1 MKSVWEKP
9 VLCDLQ
15 VEETKGNF
23 HYHCGNCG
31 AVVEASI
38 IENATD
44 VDNVLQWTCRSC
56 GSQNGNF
63 GGGCTENHPT
73 VS

>member
-1 MKSVWEKP
+1 MKTVWEKP

-15 VEETKGNF
+15 VEETKAKF

-31 AVVEASI
+31 AVIEASI
-38 IENATD
+38 IESAPEEDYTT
-44 VDNVLQWTCRSC
+44 QWTCPSC
-56 GSQNGNF
+56 KVVNGNY
-63 GGGCTENHPT
+63 GGGCDNNHPT